1 MVSRLENF
9 IPAYP
14 NQDVETIQWDL
25 SRLREFNILKSS
37 YDEPIPQRG
46 EYFKHQ
52 SAILRLLRAYDY
64 VLLVHE
70 TGTGKTC
77 TMVNVAEYFY
87 KNTTQ
92 IRQVYVLER
101 GDTTKK
107 DFRNQI
113 LTRCTAPEV
122 YANNKRSVNIK
133 YKIMSYGDFVKKEI
147 GNLSDEDIIEKYS
160 GCMFFI
166 DEAHNIRNFDK
177 RVINSA
183 VEGYETTY
191 DDDNYNKIKRLLR
204 LVKRSKIIVSTA
216 TPMINHPSEVGKL
229 MDLLNDKDIPDDY
242 NWESGDLK
250 DLEPYFRGKVSFIR
264 ALDTGIDVDN
274 IGDKERYC
282 GENTE
287 SSMPVESLVNIMH
300 LDMVPGG
307 IQDSAHKE
315 VMLDTSDVW
324 RKPKITSSFVSP
336 TINEISS
343 TDTVIG
349 PDNLVVKTATEV
361 YKWNDDVYNDLFD
374 PETQEDMNISKY
386 LSDYNRLKNCSVKF
400 AFLLQ
405 NELSYRAQNPG
416 GIVNE
421 KQIEKWHQQNVPL
434 NKDVSDKGSAFA
446 YIDLVDKS
454 GAIYLGLT
462 LGLYGFEKFKHRGDV
477 IDRNGKLTIPKKLRY
492 GLMIHKFTEE
502 TQALNKVFNHP
513 DNANGEYVQLI
524 IGSEIARDG
533 INLFNVTRGYL
544 FTPDW
549 HIAGMYQA
557 MSRFIRSTSHT
568 VLVEQRSQEIADGQT
583 DLDDRVRVNVYRLSA
598 VNSRGYSTDDCTYAR
613 AESKD
618 YLTRRVLRFLKQV
631 SFDCMIHYNRNVR
644 ETDVDYSQQCDYDE
658 CRYRCLSPIPP
669 AFELDARPGG
679 LAQGQGPIPA
689 EYDYRNYNLLYER
702 ERRNMIQQQLILMI
716 NSKGSVTF
724 EEVIDSVMVG
734 FTDIIES
741 REIIER
747 YLYDSVDTMI
757 QEKVLFKGIFGDE
770 NFLQTDGVNI
780 FSEKEYPTGYNNYQ
794 QTGYYSQIMVGSE
807 NSRLDDVIRDTFLV
821 SEDIQEELENI
832 SIGENFIHNFIET
845 VPDQKRR
852 IELLEKAII
861 DDLEG
866 NAKPYQKELINY
878 YNLLIYELPEQTAS
892 IAAIQA
898 DINRGNKR
906 GARPADL
913 RNASIKESVYKW
925 EKDINNPNKVICHI
939 YKLDNSTTN
948 DKGSTKYNLNI
959 YFRAS
964 IILPRILE
972 LKVKPYVWRDVTD
985 IEYHVYPKLIE
996 KVFEERTAYERR
1008 LGYFGYIYDNRPGV
1022 IALANLEKTGDIR
1035 QQSRG
1040 GTCDSKTPDNVI
1052 SYFNTLK
1059 GSEIMYD
1066 VKEKLPD
1073 IETMTEFIMS
1083 KSKKV
1088 TIPSNDKLWI
1098 SKVYSIIKK
1107 KPHMKNIAC
1116 EILYNSFVAA
1126 DRVIKFPSM

>member
-14 NQDVETIQWDL
+14 DQDVKTIQWDI
-25 SRLREFNILKSS
+25 SKLREFNILEST
-37 YDEPIPQRG
+37 YDEKVPQRG

-52 SAILRLLRAYDY
+52 SAILRLLRAYDN

-122 YANNKRSVNIK
+122 YNNNKRAVNIK

-147 GNLSDEDIIEKYS
+147 RDLSDADIIDKYS

-177 RVINSA
+177 RVITGA

-229 MDLLNDKDIPDDY
+229 MDLLNETDIPEDY
-242 NWESGDLK
+242 NWEKGSLE

-264 ALDTGIDVDN
+264 ALDTGIDVEN
-274 IGDKERYC
+274 VGDKDRYC
-282 GENTE
+282 GENISTNI
-287 SSMPVESLVNIMH
+287 MPVESLINIKH

-315 VMLDTSDVW
+315 VMGDTSDVW

-336 TINEISS
+336 TITEFSS
-343 TDTVIG
+343 DDSVIG
-349 PDNLVVKTATEV
+349 PNDLIVKTGSDN
-361 YKWNDDVYNDLFD
+361 YKWNDDTYNELDRD
-374 PETQEDMNISKY
+374 SGNDMNISKY
-386 LSDYNRLKNCSVKF
+386 LGDYDRLKACSVKF

-405 NELSYRAQNPG
+405 NELSYRAKNPA
-416 GIVNE
+416 GIITE
-421 KQIEKWHQQNVPL
+421 KQIEKWRDQNVPL
-434 NKDVSDKGSAFA
+434 DPNVSDKGSSFA

-462 LGLYGFEKFKHRGDV
+462 LELYGFSKFKNKGNV
-477 IDRNGKLTIPKKLRY
+477 INSNGKLTIPKKLRY
-492 GLMIHKFTEE
+492 GLMIHKFTDE

-549 HIAGMYQA
+549 HVAGMYQA

-568 VLVEQRSQEIADGQT
+568 FLVEQRKQEIADGQT
-583 DLDDRVRVNVYRLSA
+583 QLDERIKVNVYRLSA
-598 VNSRGYSTDDCTYAR
+598 VNSRQFSTDDCTYTR

-618 YLTRRVLRFLKQV
+618 YLTRRILRFLKQV

-644 ETDVDYSQQCDYDE
+644 ENDVDFSQQCDYDE
-658 CRYRCLSPIPP
+658 CQYRCLSPIPP
-669 AFELDARPGG
+669 AHEIGGRPEG
-679 LAQGQGPIPA
+679 LALGQGPIPE

-702 ERRNMIQQQLILMI
+702 ERRSMIQQQLIFLI
-716 NSKGSVTF
+716 NTRGSITF
-724 EEVIDSVMVG
+724 EEVIDNVMTE

-741 REIIER
+741 RDIIER

-832 SIGENFIHNFIET
+832 EINDSFIHTFIDK

-861 DDLEG
+861 DELEG
-866 NAKPYQKELINY
+866 QAKPYQRELINY
-878 YNLLIYELPEQTAS
+878 YTLLIYELPEQTAS

-913 RNASIKESVYKW
+913 RNASIKDSVYKW
-925 EKDINNPNKVICHI
+925 DKDVNNPNKVICHI

-972 LKVKPYVWRDVTD
+972 LNVKPYVWRDVTD

-1008 LGYFGYIYDNRPGV
+1008 EGFFGYIYDNRPGI

-1040 GTCDSKTPDNVI
+1040 GTCDSKTPDNII
-1052 SYFNTLK
+1052 SYFNTLR
-1059 GSEIMYD
+1059 GDEIAYK
-1066 VKEKLPD
+1066 VTEKLPD
-1073 IETMTEFIMS
+1073 VKKMTETIKA

-1088 TIPSNDKLWI
+1088 KIPENDKVWI
-1098 SKVYSIIKK
+1098 SKVYSIIMK
-1107 KPHMKNIAC
+1107 KPGMKNIAC
-1116 EILYNSFVAA
+1116 EILYNSFIAA
-1126 DRVIKFPSM
+1126 NRVIKFPSM